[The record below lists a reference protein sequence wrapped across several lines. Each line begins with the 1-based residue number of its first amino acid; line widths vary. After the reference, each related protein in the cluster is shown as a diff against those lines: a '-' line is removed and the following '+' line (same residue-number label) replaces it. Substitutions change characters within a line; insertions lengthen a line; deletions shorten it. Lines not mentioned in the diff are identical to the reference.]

1 MTLAGEVGELFAAWG
16 AAAKVALVVAQPS
29 GTIDYANEDCRL
41 LCGLTA
47 GDQLLDMFVPREIA
61 QVNAA
66 LDALH
71 TVGRPLDATLHLA
84 ASGTIARFVITRTV
98 DEHGD
103 TRALVGAFRD
113 VTEQALHERRLEYEA
128 NHDDLTGVLKRAFAI
143 RKLEE
148 RYLTESRLDRG
159 AMAVLFIDL
168 DNFKDI
174 NDGYGHLVGD
184 EVLKEVAKRLV
195 RVARDEHEV
204 ARLGGDEFLVVL
216 GACESTDQALAA
228 AGDVAEALAPP
239 FLIGE
244 LSIDQRFSIGVSVD
258 MLRQDPSGGEPAAP
272 PSVRV
277 ERLLAEAD
285 VAMYVA
291 KQDKVSVALA
301 DESTRTWSARRLVID
316 RDLRAALRSGEILFR
331 YQPIVDLEADKWM
344 AAEAL
349 LRWEHPEL
357 GMLPP
362 GLVIERA
369 EVIGCID
376 ELTKY
381 TIDSIARDWAQVVKR
396 APVMFHHQVSMNA
409 SARQLSWDAFVETHL
424 DALEGEGLTPAHLL
438 IEVTESSR
446 IELHEAAAVT
456 LNRMAEHGTRICL
469 DDFGVGYSALSYFTQ
484 FTVHAVKID
493 RSLVSELRGDS
504 SIAEKLLLGVV
515 RIADD
520 LGARVVGEGVEH
532 ARAAELCRALGV
544 TAGQG
549 WYFGHPLQ
557 LDDFCELASTRG
569 LPRSGDRVVIP
580 GNPQIVADRASVDGA
595 SG

>member
-143 RKLEE
+143 RKLED

-244 LSIDQRFSIGVSVD
+244 LSIAQRFSIGVSVD
-258 MLRQDPSGGEPAAP
+258 MLRQDPDRK
-272 PSVRV
+272 SVV
-277 ERLLAEAD
+277 
-285 VAMYVA
+285 
-291 KQDKVSVALA
+291 
-301 DESTRTWSARRLVID
+301 
-316 RDLRAALRSGEILFR
+316 
-331 YQPIVDLEADKWM
+331 
-344 AAEAL
+344 
-349 LRWEHPEL
+349 
-357 GMLPP
+357 
-362 GLVIERA
+362 
-369 EVIGCID
+369 
-376 ELTKY
+376 
-381 TIDSIARDWAQVVKR
+381 
-396 APVMFHHQVSMNA
+396 
-409 SARQLSWDAFVETHL
+409 
-424 DALEGEGLTPAHLL
+424 
-438 IEVTESSR
+438 
-446 IELHEAAAVT
+446 
-456 LNRMAEHGTRICL
+456 
-469 DDFGVGYSALSYFTQ
+469 
-484 FTVHAVKID
+484 
-493 RSLVSELRGDS
+493 
-504 SIAEKLLLGVV
+504 
-515 RIADD
+515 
-520 LGARVVGEGVEH
+520 
-532 ARAAELCRALGV
+532 
-544 TAGQG
+544 
-549 WYFGHPLQ
+549 
-557 LDDFCELASTRG
+557 
-569 LPRSGDRVVIP
+569 
-580 GNPQIVADRASVDGA
+580 
-595 SG
+595 